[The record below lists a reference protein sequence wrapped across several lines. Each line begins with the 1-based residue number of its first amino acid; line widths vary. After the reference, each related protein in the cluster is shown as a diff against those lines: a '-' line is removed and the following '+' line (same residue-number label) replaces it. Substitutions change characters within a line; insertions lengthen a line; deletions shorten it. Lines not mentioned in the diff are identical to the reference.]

1 MHISRRTA
9 LIGITATVPL
19 VTTALAAPADAATPS
34 GAAGSTGST
43 GSTASSG
50 SADSGV
56 LAVQRW
62 LNTTFGHLHGWVHV
76 DEDGLTGS
84 GTVLGIVQA
93 TQSLLGISPV
103 VATFG
108 PTTRRKL
115 EQHGDVGA
123 ETGDDAA
130 TWRRLV
136 QAGLV
141 CKGAS
146 TVSLTGEYD
155 AATVAAVQAL
165 RSDLGAE
172 PGALPLSAHLFGALL
187 TVDPVRLASGGSRAV
202 RAVQQYLNRTYAE
215 ATGGA
220 YGSTSGLVDTSTY
233 SAAIRAVQVAVGVTV
248 DGAWGP
254 GTAAALR
261 AAGPSVVGVGA
272 TGAWVLLVKALL
284 VLNGERVVFSSAYS
298 AADAAV
304 VRAFQQFQAFPPA
317 EQTGTCDAGTWAAL
331 AASTGDPDRA
341 TTGVDTAVRLDD
353 ARAAAVRASGA
364 TSVGRYLTNHQRSGA
379 LDKALTPEE
388 LRVMAS
394 AGLGLWP
401 IFEEGGFAASWFTE
415 EQGVRDAHRA
425 HDAAR
430 KLGIPKQTTVYFA
443 ADFDATSAQDE
454 ALVVPYFRGVA
465 AGLRDRGNLYKA
477 GVYGSR
483 ATCTAVSSAGLA
495 HFSFVAGMSP
505 AWSGNQLE
513 PLPGNWS
520 LNQIQNR
527 TVGSGNGSTE
537 IDAVVDSGRD
547 PGVPAARLAG

>member
-34 GAAGSTGST
+34 GAADSTGST
-43 GSTASSG
+43 GSSG
-50 SADSGV
+50 TSDSGV

-103 VATFG
+103 VATLG

-123 ETGDDAA
+123 ETGADAA
-130 TWRRLV
+130 TWCRLV

-141 CKGAS
+141 CKGAA
-146 TVSLTGEYD
+146 TVTLTGEYD
-155 AATVAAVQAL
+155 AATVSAVQAL

-187 TVDPVRLASGGSRAV
+187 TVDAVRLASGGSRAV

-215 ATGGA
+215 ASGGA

-341 TTGVDTAVRLDD
+341 TTGADTAVRLDD

-364 TSVGRYLTNHQRSGA
+364 TGVGRYLTNHQQSGA
-379 LDKALTPEE
+379 LDKALTPDE

-401 IFEEGGFAASWFTE
+401 IFEEGGFTASWFTE

-430 KLGIPKQTTVYFA
+430 QLGIPKQTTVYFA
-443 ADFDATSAQDE
+443 ADFDASAAQDE
-454 ALVVPYFRGVA
+454 SLVVPYFRGVA

-505 AWSGNQLE
+505 AWAGNQLE

-547 PGVPAARLAG
+547 PGVPAARLVG